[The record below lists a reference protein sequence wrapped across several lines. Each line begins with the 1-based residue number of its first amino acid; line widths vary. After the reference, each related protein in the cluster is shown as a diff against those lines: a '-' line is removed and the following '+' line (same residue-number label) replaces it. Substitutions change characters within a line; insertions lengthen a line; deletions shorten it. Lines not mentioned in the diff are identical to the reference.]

1 MTEGASTDRSG
12 NGPAPEGEAPR
23 LQDTVER
30 ESVKLPLPDEPAGA
44 PPESDPDDA
53 APDWVP
59 TAGGPEFEPAAE
71 PAVAPGPDPAVAPG
85 PEPTAGSTSAADESD
100 PGPSPELLVGAA
112 FAGGLLL
119 ALLLRRLRS

>member
-1 MTEGASTDRSG
+1 VTEGASTDRSG

-30 ESVKLPLPDEPAGA
+30 ESVRLPLPDEPAEA
-44 PPESDPDDA
+44 SPERDPDHA
-53 APDWVP
+53 APEAEP
-59 TAGGPEFEPAAE
+59 AAGRPETEPAAE
-71 PAVAPGPDPAVAPG
+71 PAVAPGPDP
-85 PEPTAGSTSAADESD
+85 TLGSMSAADESD